1 MVDGREQKKSLLQPD
16 SQASIQQV
24 VELFSGFGGSES
36 SGGTVPDKHGRRMKS
51 SAPVSRANI
60 TLFAP
65 NEN

>member
-1 MVDGREQKKSLLQPD
+1 MEENKKKSLLQPD
-16 SQASIQQV
+16 SQASIQKV
-24 VELFSGFGGSES
+24 VELLAASVALRG

-60 TLFAP
+60 TMFAP